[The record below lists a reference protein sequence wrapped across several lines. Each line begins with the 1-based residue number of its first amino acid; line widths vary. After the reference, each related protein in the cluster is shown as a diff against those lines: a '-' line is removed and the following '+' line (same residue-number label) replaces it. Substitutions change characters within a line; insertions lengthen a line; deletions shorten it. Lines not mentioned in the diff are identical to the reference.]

1 MDPKVVALYDEYT
14 HAPLPRRTFLERLAT
29 LAGGTAAAYALL
41 PMLENDYA
49 RAAIVAPDD
58 ARIAAERVPIRLPG
72 GEMRAYVAVP
82 RDGPAKRAG
91 VIVIHENRG
100 LNPHIEDVAR
110 RVALAGFTAI
120 GVDMLSAQG
129 GTPADEDRARG
140 MIAKVDRAAAIADLS
155 AVVDWLRARPDANG
169 RVGAIGFC
177 WGGGMANA
185 LAAAVPSLDA
195 AVPFYGVAPPSADV
209 ARIRARLLLHYAAT
223 TRGSTPASRAT
234 RPHSRLRASRT
245 RRTSTKVPSTRS
257 TATPRAR
264 ATTRPPRSSRGRERS
279 RSCARYSVTPPRAAR
294 ASSRARAA
302 RARAD
307 FVSSGLVLQLDE
319 AAEDVALGDDADD
332 RAAIEDREAAD
343 AMLEHQARGVAQA
356 HARRRG
362 DELRRHELADV
373 DARARVACR
382 REQQIPLGDDPTS
395 RRSRSTTGRRRR
407 RFSCMSWSAC

>member
-58 ARIAAERVPIRLPG
+58 ARIAVERVPIRLPG

-120 GVDMLSAQG
+120 GVDMLNAQG

-169 RVGAIGFC
+169 RVGTIGFC

-185 LAAAVPSLDA
+185 LAVAVPSLDA
-195 AVPFYGVAPPSADV
+195 AVPFYGVAPPAADV
-209 ARIRARLLLHYAAT
+209 ARIRARLLLHYAGNDPRINAGIEGYEDALKAAGVAYT
-223 TRGSTPASRAT
+223 AHVYEGTEHAF
-234 RPHSRLRASRT
+234 HSD
-245 RRTSTKVPSTRS
+245 
-257 TATPRAR
+257 TA
-264 ATTRPPRSSRGRERS
+264 G
-279 RSCARYSVTPPRAAR
+279 ARYN
-294 ASSRARAA
+294 
-302 RARAD
+302 
-307 FVSSGLVLQLDE
+307 E
-319 AAEDVALGDDADD
+319 AAAKLAWTRTIAFLRSVLG
-332 RAAIEDREAAD
+332 
-343 AMLEHQARGVAQA
+343 
-356 HARRRG
+356 
-362 DELRRHELADV
+362 
-373 DARARVACR
+373 
-382 REQQIPLGDDPTS
+382 
-395 RRSRSTTGRRRR
+395 
-407 RFSCMSWSAC
+407 

>member
-58 ARIAAERVPIRLPG
+58 ARIAVERVPIRLPG

-169 RVGAIGFC
+169 RVGTIGFC

-209 ARIRARLLLHYAAT
+209 ARIRARLLLHYAGNDPRINAGIEGYEAALKAAGVAYT
-223 TRGSTPASRAT
+223 AHVYEGTEHAF
-234 RPHSRLRASRT
+234 HSDA
-245 RRTSTKVPSTRS
+245 
-257 TATPRAR
+257 A
-264 ATTRPPRSSRGRERS
+264 G
-279 RSCARYSVTPPRAAR
+279 ARYN
-294 ASSRARAA
+294 
-302 RARAD
+302 
-307 FVSSGLVLQLDE
+307 E
-319 AAEDVALGDDADD
+319 AAAKLAWTRTIAFLRSVLG
-332 RAAIEDREAAD
+332 
-343 AMLEHQARGVAQA
+343 
-356 HARRRG
+356 
-362 DELRRHELADV
+362 
-373 DARARVACR
+373 
-382 REQQIPLGDDPTS
+382 
-395 RRSRSTTGRRRR
+395 
-407 RFSCMSWSAC
+407 

>member
-29 LAGGTAAAYALL
+29 IAGGTAAAYALL

-58 ARIAAERVPIRLPG
+58 ARIAVERVPIRLPG

-169 RVGAIGFC
+169 RVGTIGFC

-185 LAAAVPSLDA
+185 LAAAVASLDA

-209 ARIRARLLLHYAAT
+209 ARIRARLLLHYAGNDPRINAGIEGYEAALKAAGVAYT
-223 TRGSTPASRAT
+223 AHVYEGTEHAF
-234 RPHSRLRASRT
+234 HSD
-245 RRTSTKVPSTRS
+245 
-257 TATPRAR
+257 TA
-264 ATTRPPRSSRGRERS
+264 G
-279 RSCARYSVTPPRAAR
+279 ARY
-294 ASSRARAA
+294 
-302 RARAD
+302 
-307 FVSSGLVLQLDE
+307 DE
-319 AAEDVALGDDADD
+319 AAAKLAWTRTIAFLQSVLG
-332 RAAIEDREAAD
+332 
-343 AMLEHQARGVAQA
+343 
-356 HARRRG
+356 
-362 DELRRHELADV
+362 
-373 DARARVACR
+373 
-382 REQQIPLGDDPTS
+382 
-395 RRSRSTTGRRRR
+395 
-407 RFSCMSWSAC
+407 